1 MPEAPSPPPAVPPP
15 HLRGGM
21 HRYRCLLASGCD
33 AATALAELVAY
44 LVVLRPGLPR
54 VLAQD
59 QAEAIVTACGRAQ
72 PAAPRELLVALA
84 APAET

>member
-1 MPEAPSPPPAVPPP
+1 
-15 HLRGGM
+15 M

-72 PAAPRELLVALA
+72 PAAPRTLLAT
-84 APAET
+84 PAET